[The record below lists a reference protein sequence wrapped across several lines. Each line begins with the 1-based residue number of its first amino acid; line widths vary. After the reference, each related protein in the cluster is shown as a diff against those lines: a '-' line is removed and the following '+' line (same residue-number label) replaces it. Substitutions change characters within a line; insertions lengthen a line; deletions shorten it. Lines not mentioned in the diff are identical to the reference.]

1 MSVKGFYTAQEGHV
15 VSILSPQSISGGV
28 TATPFHLKNN
38 AHADIV
44 IQLGA
49 QAAANTKILLN
60 ACTNAAGA
68 GATAIPFDIFTQET
82 AGNLNDVTSGRTPVT
97 AAGYT
102 PTANANTFYIVSI
115 DAASLP
121 QGSPYLQL
129 QITNGANANFASA
142 VAILSGGRNTSDQ
155 SLTVTT

>member
-1 MSVKGFYTAQEGHV
+1 MSVKGFYIAQEGHIV
-15 VSILSPQSISGGV
+15 NVLLPQNITGG
-28 TATPFHLKNN
+28 ATGTVFNLKNH
-38 AHADIV
+38 AHASV
-44 IQLGA
+44 VVQLGA

-82 AGNLNDVTSGRTPVT
+82 AGASNDVTSGRTPVT

-102 PTANANTFYIVSI
+102 PSANAGIFYILEI
-115 DAASLP
+115 DAAALP

-142 VAILSGGRNTSDQ
+142 VAILSGARSPGDQ

>member
-1 MSVKGFYTAQEGHV
+1 MSAKGFYVAQEGHV
-15 VSILSPQSISGGV
+15 VNVILPANITGGALGTVFNLKNHAHASILI
-28 TATPFHLKNN
+28 T
-38 AHADIV
+38 
-44 IQLGA
+44 LGA

-60 ACTNAAGA
+60 ACTNASAA

-82 AGNLNDVTSGRTPVT
+82 AGATNDVTSGRTAVA

-102 PTANANTFYIVSI
+102 PSANAGIFYIIEI
-115 DAASLP
+115 DAAQLP

-129 QITNGANANFASA
+129 DITNGANANFAAAFA
-142 VAILSGGRNTSDQ
+142 VLSGGRNTSDQ